1 MNWFLGFTLLGYIYI
16 NINLQQLLMTNWKTS
31 FPGVSG
37 IKWFWYIFFIVPH
50 SRLIRYFVCF
60 SLFLI
65 GFIFSTTSL
74 PSAPSKLHWKR
85 RVIKWIVCNCDV
97 YMSVFV
103 ATAYGARL
111 LHTQFL
117 FYLFFFFTWKP
128 IVHSCQRPIVSPYPH
143 NIFFF
148 HYRLQSCSVFL
159 GFDVTQSV
167 LFVHYDYYDYVFLFL
182 SFQNLV
188 IFYSI

>member
-74 PSAPSKLHWKR
+74 PSAPSTLHWKR

-117 FYLFFFFTWKP
+117 FYLFFSLPENQSCIHVNVLLYPP
-128 IVHSCQRPIVSPYPH
+128 IPTT
-143 NIFFF
+143 FFF
-148 HYRLQSCSVFL
+148 SLQ
-159 GFDVTQSV
+159 VT
-167 LFVHYDYYDYVFLFL
+167 
-182 SFQNLV
+182 
-188 IFYSI
+188 IM